1 MTMAER
7 LNRKSSD
14 ADVAEPS
21 IWLTYFSLVVVAA
34 TSAPFNTRKGCN
46 HTHRCLPDIAVIT
59 STVTWP

>member
-34 TSAPFNTRKGCN
+34 TIAPFNTRKGCN
-46 HTHRCLPDIAVIT
+46 HTTGAYRILL
-59 STVTWP
+59 